1 MFDNVDLIINK
12 KNTNFIKIW
21 LLLVSLLMT
30 IILSVSLFYE
40 YKIIKKYQ
48 ATVINQNNNYYL
60 NVYLTDGE
68 LLKFNQKQM
77 YIDDKLTYKKIVS
90 ISRDYVLTEFGK
102 FRLITL
108 ETNIKNEDKINNNL
122 LEIKLYERDTT
133 IMKEVKNK
141 LLGRKIYER
150 T

>member
-48 ATVINQNNNYYL
+48 ATVINQNNNY
-60 NVYLTDGE
+60 
-68 LLKFNQKQM
+68 
-77 YIDDKLTYKKIVS
+77 
-90 ISRDYVLTEFGK
+90 
-102 FRLITL
+102 
-108 ETNIKNEDKINNNL
+108 
-122 LEIKLYERDTT
+122 
-133 IMKEVKNK
+133 
-141 LLGRKIYER
+141 
-150 T
+150 